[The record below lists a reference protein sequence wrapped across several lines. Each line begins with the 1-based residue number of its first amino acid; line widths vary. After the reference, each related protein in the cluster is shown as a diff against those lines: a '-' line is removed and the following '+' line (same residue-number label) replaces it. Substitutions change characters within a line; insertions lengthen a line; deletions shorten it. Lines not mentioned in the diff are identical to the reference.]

1 MRIQIKNCVTDP
13 TYKDLRR
20 KGNPVFKPVILG
32 SVLVPGAV
40 RVLESSLF
48 AFEDVTYLCSLVK
61 SGSCLAT
68 EIGVGPVDFDKWSSS
83 FAPSVQ
89 AVQEPI
95 VAPVVVQEV
104 AEEAPQQEAEEEENV
119 SLDLS
124 EEVVD
129 ADSAEPTIYDE
140 STLSEM
146 KNSDLRD
153 IIVSMDPEAD
163 TNNKAKKKLIS
174 MILEMQ
180 NA

>member
-48 AFEDVTYLCSLVK
+48 GIEDVTYLCSLVK

-68 EIGVGPVDFDKWSSS
+68 EVGVGPVDFDKWSSS

-89 AVQEPI
+89 AAVEPT
-95 VAPVVVQEV
+95 VEPVVVQEV
-104 AEEAPQQEAEEEENV
+104 VEEVQQEVEEKGSI
-119 SLDLS
+119 SLEVS
-124 EEVVD
+124 EEVG
-129 ADSAEPTIYDE
+129 DSEPTDLTIYDE